1 MRTKCVPSMTK
12 SILIVPFFLTTA
24 CVFGQ
29 ALINFK
35 YSNCLKE
42 YVNDRSRIS
51 EIKTNET
58 ITTIILETYA
68 PCNGNLDGGIDI
80 NENTL
85 NLKFWTR
92 PTIVKDKNGKAVE
105 LTEVADCNCMF
116 NFKYQISGLATVDKS
131 RIKVNGLSLR
141 AIDARN
147 IGEEI
152 SIELD
157 SLK

>member
-1 MRTKCVPSMTK
+1 MLGKCVARKTK
-12 SILIVPFFLTTA
+12 SILTISLFATVT

-29 ALINFK
+29 TLTNFK

-42 YVNDRSRIS
+42 CVNDSSRIN
-51 EIKTNET
+51 EIKTSER
-58 ITTIILETYA
+58 ITTISLKTYA
-68 PCNGNLDGGIDI
+68 PCNGNLDGAIEI
-80 NENTL
+80 NGSIL

-92 PTIVKDKNGKAVE
+92 PTIVKGKTGKDTK
-105 LTEVADCNCMF
+105 LIEVSDCNCMF
-116 NFKYQISGLATVDKS
+116 NFTYQISGLATVEQS

-147 IGEEI
+147 KGEEI

>member
-1 MRTKCVPSMTK
+1 MTK
-12 SILIVPFFLTTA
+12 SIVIVSFLLPTA
-24 CVFGQ
+24 SVFGQ

-35 YSNCLKE
+35 YSNCLNE
-42 YVNDRSRIS
+42 YVNDSSRIS
-51 EIKTNET
+51 EIKTSET
-58 ITTIILETYA
+58 ITTIMLKTYA
-68 PCNGNLDGGIDI
+68 PCNGNLDGGIEI
-80 NENTL
+80 NENAL

-92 PTIVKDKNGKAVE
+92 QTIVKDKNGKEVE
-105 LTEVADCNCMF
+105 LTEVADCNCML
-116 NFKYQISGLATVDKS
+116 NFKYQISGLATVEKS